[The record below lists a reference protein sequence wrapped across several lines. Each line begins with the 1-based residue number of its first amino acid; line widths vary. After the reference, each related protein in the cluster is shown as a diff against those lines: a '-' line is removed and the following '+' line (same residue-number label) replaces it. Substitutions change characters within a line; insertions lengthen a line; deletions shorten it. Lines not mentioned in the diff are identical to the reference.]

1 MLKKTITYTD
11 YDGNERKEDFYFN
24 LSKAELIMMESSVAG
39 GMKQRL
45 EKIVQS
51 RDEVSIMDTFKD
63 LIHRSYGVKSSDGKR
78 FIKSEELSIE
88 FEQTEAYTELVTEIL
103 SGAEAASAFVNAI
116 LPKDLIKD
124 AKAFAV
130 DVKELP
136 ET

>member
-45 EKIVQS
+45 EKIVRS
-51 RDEVSIMDTFKD
+51 RDEVSIMETFKD

-116 LPKDLIKD
+116 LPKDLVKAVD
-124 AKAFAV
+124 NAKASVAA
-130 DVKELP
+130 LP